1 MGLTNN
7 QQVKEE
13 IREIKIF
20 LEASENRFWYDTF
33 PSDIAK
39 AVYSTKHLHK
49 KVERVQMN
57 NLAMQ
62 LK

>member
-20 LEASENRFWYDTF
+20 LEASENGNVSYQNL
-33 PSDIAK
+33 SDIAK